1 MSDVC
6 RPQTSTIIIHRF
18 NIFIT
23 FVCFVLYALFVGYC
37 VKQQLKGFLNLKEV
51 NYYTNSTT
59 ATTTTI
65 ATKLPPK
72 DSKSLTQEEISLLFV
87 VQEYT
92 FLSVLRTRVVH
103 MRLIGSLA
111 TQDQDHFYSICAS
124 TTALQNSTFCF
135 DVFSALKALSARW
148 PFTYSTAA
156 TAFAV
161 STVVAATFVKSL
173 RLHILQTVHCA
184 HQFIQYDKI
193 KRYLIAC
200 DCINILFQNIDQNIR
215 TQNKA
220 LFINNIKSFK
230 TVLNQALESKLSE
243 VIVPGGSNLGKV
255 SQGFD

>member
-1 MSDVC
+1 
-6 RPQTSTIIIHRF
+6 TIIIHRF

-92 FLSVLRTRVVH
+92 FLSVLRTRVIH

-111 TQDQDHFYSICAS
+111 TRDQDHFYSICAS

-135 DVFSALKALSARW
+135 DVFSALKTLSARW

-161 STVVAATFVKSL
+161 STVVAATFVK
-173 RLHILQTVHCA
+173 
-184 HQFIQYDKI
+184 
-193 KRYLIAC
+193 
-200 DCINILFQNIDQNIR
+200 IDQNIR

-220 LFINNIKSFK
+220 LFINNIKSLK
-230 TVLNQALESKLSE
+230 TVLKQALESKLSE
-243 VIVPGGSNLGKV
+243 VIVAGGSNLGKV